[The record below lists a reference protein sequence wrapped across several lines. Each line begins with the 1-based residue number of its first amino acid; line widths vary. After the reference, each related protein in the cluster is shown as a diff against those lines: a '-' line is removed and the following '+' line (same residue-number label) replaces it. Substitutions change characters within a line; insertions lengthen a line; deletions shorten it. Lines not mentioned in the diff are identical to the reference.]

1 MNIISVKEED
11 NYIINNPSLKIN
23 YEMNANSKSEDNN
36 LSYTNSIIK
45 PNFNKIEE
53 YHQLLNKNEIV
64 LYKNIDNKIVRE
76 KILFWR
82 EIYGNG
88 NFYYR
93 SLSFY
98 LTNSQEYF
106 NYFRNYIYNYLKVY
120 KEIFNW
126 ISLYKL

>member
-76 KILFWR
+76 KILF
-82 EIYGNG
+82 
-88 NFYYR
+88 
-93 SLSFY
+93 
-98 LTNSQEYF
+98 
-106 NYFRNYIYNYLKVY
+106 
-120 KEIFNW
+120 
-126 ISLYKL
+126 